1 MVHSEGYGE
10 RELGLEPHRLVPG
23 AEVSLPVLPNHTLI
37 VASGDPP
44 IHAGPERWLPRR
56 VKATDEEL
64 DFQGCYFTDE
74 GEEPG
79 TRVRWRVLETK
90 GVFFYKKMDLHDG
103 RKGCL
108 VVAHY
113 NVDEFGDEAPGDFM
127 HDDVE
132 LLPLDKFASYLE
144 PGGGVEW
151 V

>member
-1 MVHSEGYGE
+1 M
-10 RELGLEPHRLVPG
+10 GLEPHRLVPG

-132 LLPLDKFASYLE
+132 LLPLDEFAGYFK
-144 PGGGVEW
+144 PGGGMKWE
-151 V
+151 